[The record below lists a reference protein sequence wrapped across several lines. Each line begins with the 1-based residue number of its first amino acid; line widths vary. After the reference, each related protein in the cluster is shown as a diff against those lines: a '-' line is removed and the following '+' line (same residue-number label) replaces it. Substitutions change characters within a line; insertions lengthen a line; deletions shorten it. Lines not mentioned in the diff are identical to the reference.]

1 MAELTLT
8 RDERLELRARAHPL
22 NPTVLLGNQGLTE
35 AVMKEIDRALAA
47 HELIKVRVP
56 GDDREQREAIYQA
69 VADALDAGRVQA
81 IGKLLVLYRPR
92 PPEEAPERSTKAPAR
107 KPSTPRPAPR
117 AAVTKAT
124 SGEIRRTERKVPP
137 RRPAAAPP
145 GRRGQTKPR

>member
-92 PPEEAPERSTKAPAR
+92 PPEEAPERSTKASAR